1 MDELVRAAVLLWA
14 VIDPIGTVPVF
25 LAVTQ
30 RHPDQTKRRIA
41 VRAIT
46 VAAIVLVVFM
56 LLGQV
61 VLEAMS
67 IPLAAF
73 RVSGGVILF
82 LFALS
87 MIFGESKPEG
97 ELEAVRSHQ
106 ETAVY
111 PLAVP
116 SIASPGAILAVVLL
130 TDNHRFDW
138 VHELRVAALTF
149 AVLGVTL
156 AFMMFAGRIQ
166 RVIGESGASVVSRI
180 MGMILGA
187 AAANDVLGGLKE
199 YFLEA

>member
-1 MDELVRAAVLLWA
+1 MDDLVRAAVLLWA

-87 MIFGESKPEG
+87 MIFGVSKPEG

-138 VHELRVAALTF
+138 VHELRVAAITF

-199 YFLEA
+199 YFIEG